1 MATIQLEE
9 LKDSHQKIDIIDFV
23 KDATWKDILME
34 LVRKNK
40 LDPWSID
47 IVEVIDKYL
56 ELVKTL
62 KVMDLRVPA
71 NIILAAAILLRL
83 KSEVVGITEEV
94 IEQDEEPQVS
104 RPAVQIED
112 LIPKLR
118 PPMKRR
124 ISLNELIEAMDEAM
138 KIRETRSNRQV
149 NTISMPIPFTHR
161 DIEEEIEKV
170 YNVITKNAD
179 KKGMITFAQLIRAL
193 NTTNVL
199 LELFIPVLFLASKQ
213 RLQLLQSAFFGEII
227 IALDVIK

>member
-179 KKGMITFAQLIRAL
+179 KKGMITFAQLIRTL